1 MMPGPENPYNEIV
14 ERVGNRRRMIVA
26 VLQTRFKITA
36 GELSAHLITTDQT
49 IYRDISALR
58 SAGYPIMGQA
68 GVRYILRGNYAG
80 GANV

>member
-1 MMPGPENPYNEIV
+1 MMPGPENPYHEIV

-36 GELSAHLITTDQT
+36 GELSAHFNTTDRT

-58 SAGYPIMGQA
+58 SAGYPIIGEA
-68 GVRYILRGNYAG
+68 GVGYVLRGDPSKEA
-80 GANV
+80 